1 MHNTWTVPHVP
12 TRACPVLHI
21 QYMYDEHTITC
32 TLLHV
37 QYSTP
42 CTCSK
47 AWLGRSHG
55 KCLSESRL
63 VFCTWNRPE
72 FWFFKAKG
80 GYNELE
86 DFDYLKPWVVVS
98 GKSNVGRIIKLPV
111 TENFEWFKCTTTVKN
126 ATRCRIQKSLSY
138 TGLSNHK
145 NFSFQSSHN
154 RKKSF
159 PCTLPAA
166 ISPHLRGSVQSR
178 TPHPA
183 FWEKKSTESFE
194 AVWYQICLCIWN
206 FSSEELPPAFLPIV
220 KNQPCWTLKSTSIHS
235 WLLKKMMMMWLSWSF
250 RKNSSAWS

>member
-12 TRACPVLHI
+12 TGACPVLHV
-21 QYMYDEHTITC
+21 QHMCDVHTMTC

-63 VFCTWNRPE
+63 EFCTWNHPE

-80 GYNELE
+80 GYNGLE
-86 DFDYLKPWVVVS
+86 YFDYLKPWVVVS
-98 GKSNVGRIIKLPV
+98 GKSNVWRIIKLPV
-111 TENFEWFKCTTTVKN
+111 KYTFEWFKCTTTVEKTQQN
-126 ATRCRIQKSLSY
+126 AESRNHDFLTQECQNHKKSLFQIH
-138 TGLSNHK
+138 TIAK
-145 NFSFQSSHN
+145 NPFHAPCQPQS
-154 RKKSF
+154 
-159 PCTLPAA
+159 LP
-166 ISPHLRGSVQSR
+166 IWEVQSR
-178 TPHPA
+178 VELLIQLL
-183 FWEKKSTESFE
+183 EKKVNGLRSLLKVFDIRFVFVFE
-194 AVWYQICLCIWN
+194 IV
-206 FSSEELPPAFLPIV
+206 PPAFLPIV